1 MEFGFKKSSL
11 IAMIGSIL
19 VIFVVYFRT
28 SIDSGYHSFSFL
40 LTKTSQDAIEAE
52 AELPPIARKQAL

>member
-1 MEFGFKKSSL
+1 MKFGFKKSSL
-11 IAMIGSIL
+11 TAVIGSIL
-19 VIFVVYFRT
+19 VIFVVYFRML
-28 SIDSGYHSFSFL
+28 IGSGYHSFDFL